1 MTFLLLSF
9 IAGVLTVLAPC
20 VLPLLPIIIGGS
32 ISDGTNKRKS
42 YVIIGSLIIS
52 IVVFTLIL
60 KWSTAFVTIPPEVWQ
75 YISGIILILVALT
88 MIFPGLWERL
98 PFVEQLGINSNKILG
113 TGYKKKNF
121 WGDVIIGVSLGPVFS
136 SCSPTY
142 FVILA
147 TVLPQSFSRGL
158 LYLIA
163 YAVGLGLVLLII
175 SLVGQRVIEK
185 FGQASDPRGWLKR
198 GIGILFLLVGIL
210 VLTGIDKKIQT
221 GAINSGIFDITKVEQ
236 KLLQKT
242 EAMPK
247 NSETGNIP
255 AVLLT
260 PEQKALQFPK
270 YKEITNPD
278 GFVNTNGLP
287 ITIGQYVGKKVIL
300 LDVLTYSCINC
311 QRTFPYL
318 NDWYTKYEDKGLI
331 IIGIHT
337 PEFAFE
343 HLQKN
348 VEAAAKQF
356 GLKFPIV
363 LDNNYGTWNAYGN
376 NYWPRKY
383 LIDIDGYVVYDH
395 IGEGEYD
402 TTEAKIVELLNERAA
417 KLGEAKVVLENEMPE
432 TAAGTPGQSP
442 ETYLGSARSEYQY
455 TGKNPLPKNR
465 YALSGSWIEQPEYIE
480 LTSSTGSITYHFNA
494 SKVHLVASSKIPVSA
509 QIFLDGKPISSSEAG
524 AGVHDGSVTFNE
536 ARLYTLVDLKDGF
549 GEHTLEIRLQNSG
562 VQAYAFTFS

>member
-247 NSETGNIP
+247 N
-255 AVLLT
+255 
-260 PEQKALQFPK
+260 
-270 YKEITNPD
+270 
-278 GFVNTNGLP
+278 
-287 ITIGQYVGKKVIL
+287 
-300 LDVLTYSCINC
+300 
-311 QRTFPYL
+311 
-318 NDWYTKYEDKGLI
+318 
-331 IIGIHT
+331 
-337 PEFAFE
+337 
-343 HLQKN
+343 
-348 VEAAAKQF
+348 
-356 GLKFPIV
+356 
-363 LDNNYGTWNAYGN
+363 
-376 NYWPRKY
+376 
-383 LIDIDGYVVYDH
+383 
-395 IGEGEYD
+395 
-402 TTEAKIVELLNERAA
+402 
-417 KLGEAKVVLENEMPE
+417 
-432 TAAGTPGQSP
+432 
-442 ETYLGSARSEYQY
+442 
-455 TGKNPLPKNR
+455 
-465 YALSGSWIEQPEYIE
+465 
-480 LTSSTGSITYHFNA
+480 
-494 SKVHLVASSKIPVSA
+494 
-509 QIFLDGKPISSSEAG
+509 
-524 AGVHDGSVTFNE
+524 
-536 ARLYTLVDLKDGF
+536 
-549 GEHTLEIRLQNSG
+549 
-562 VQAYAFTFS
+562 